1 MNGQEEDS
9 RTFSSWK
16 KNNTTDVMTSPDLS
30 DRDPDAFHSVPESVQ
45 QFLSYFRQKFR
56 EGNVSEVHTLY
67 ETTFNR
73 YSERYF
79 KTTSWPSPEI
89 VAKYVD
95 DGKYH
100 IFILIE
106 SPFLTSEWFGLDEVF
121 LLFYKELYYRHI
133 YSRLVPTLAQ
143 RLEAWENYCELFN
156 FILSE
161 CYEVFQVLS
170 DKLYR

>member
-95 DGKYH
+95 D
-100 IFILIE
+100 
-106 SPFLTSEWFGLDEVF
+106 DEVF